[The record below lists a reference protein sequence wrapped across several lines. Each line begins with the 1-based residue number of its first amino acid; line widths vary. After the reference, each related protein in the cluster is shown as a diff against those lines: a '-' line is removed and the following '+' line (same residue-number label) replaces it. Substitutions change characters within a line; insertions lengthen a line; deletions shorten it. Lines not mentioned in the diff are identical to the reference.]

1 MSAIPYDKPGNN
13 PPDHFFPS
21 PFNGR
26 EMDDE
31 GALPRTLIELKMC
44 TLSATLRD
52 KPEWWLKFTDS
63 SIAAK
68 WKTEA
73 LAQGFTEPQIDY
85 IIAELADYSKLRE
98 DASGAE
104 VSCFDKIWQSDS
116 LIPAAVLAE
125 LKAAVRKLEEVP
137 EEEKDWHPR
146 SNGQVLDLVHPS
158 LYPLVYNRSLAKPD
172 LTPVAPP
179 PPDRHHGSNF
189 SERFAWLP
197 TKFCISED
205 GTKAKAL
212 SYINNVHP
220 TRHKDLVSVLERIVA
235 AYVPLFN
242 RVLTDQ
248 LGNNE
253 GNFPLRVSDD
263 YTYNEDSEA
272 PAPKREKGESTDDWW
287 QRYVVWDEARDINM
301 SEAEA
306 YVPGHLLKREQIYR
320 VNGQTIQIIVKLANI
335 ILTPN
340 SPTYDGGS
348 WHVEGMKNEA
358 IVASGIYYYDEQNIS
373 ESRLAFRQGV
383 RGPENYHQSDSV
395 GARKVWGLASNDQLV
410 QDLGQ
415 VVISSSRSTV
425 LMPSQHRV
433 APFELIDKSQP
444 GHRKILALFLVNP
457 THKIPSTSI
466 IAPQQANWIA
476 EAVLDAASD
485 SEGHLSKLRASCLT
499 ACSSR
504 LTAIL

>member
-1 MSAIPYDKPGNN
+1 
-13 PPDHFFPS
+13 
-21 PFNGR
+21 
-26 EMDDE
+26 
-31 GALPRTLIELKMC
+31 MC
-44 TLSATLRD
+44 HTHRPAASRAENVRASATLRD

-73 LAQGFTEPQIDY
+73 LAQGLTEPQIDY
-85 IIAELADYSKLRE
+85 IIAELADYAKLRE

-125 LKAAVRKLEEVP
+125 LKAAVRKLEDVP

-179 PPDRHHGSNF
+179 PADRYGNSNF
-189 SERFAWLP
+189 SEDFAWLP
-197 TKFCISED
+197 TEFRISED
-205 GTKAKAL
+205 GTEAKAL

-220 TRHKDLVSVLERIVA
+220 TRHKDLVAVLERIVA

-253 GNFPLRVSDD
+253 GNFPLR
-263 YTYNEDSEA
+263 
-272 PAPKREKGESTDDWW
+272 
-287 QRYVVWDEARDINM
+287 ARDINM
-301 SEAEA
+301 SEVEA

-320 VNGQTIQIIVKLANI
+320 VNGQTIQVIIKLANI
-335 ILTPN
+335 ILTPD

-383 RGPENYHQSDSV
+383 RGPDGYHQMTLPALV
-395 GARKVWGLASNDQLV
+395 NNDRLV
-410 QDLGQ
+410 QDLGS
-415 VVISSSRSTV
+415 VVTKQGRCICF
-425 LMPSQHRV
+425 PNIYQHRV

-444 GHRKILALFLVNP
+444 E
-457 THKIPSTSI
+457 KIPSTSI
-466 IAPQQANWIA
+466 IAPQQADWMA

-485 SEGHLSKLRASCLT
+485 SKGRLSKLPRELLDCVLVKIDGHFMTRDEAMDYRDDLMYERTKHVVRMNEVDRGYFGLT
-499 ACSSR
+499 FNMCEH
-504 LTAIL
+504 